1 MLTQLPKPRR
11 FGVDDK
17 PPCPN
22 CGRRMSLPRRGPDPD
37 YGLRYERQMFTCFG
51 CDQEIERV
59 VDANANNPIEYRL
72 ADHEGRRKKE
82 EAYAVRY
89 VTFAL

>member
-1 MLTQLPKPRR
+1 MLNQVPQPRR

-22 CGRRMSLPRRGPDPD
+22 CGRRMSLTRRGPDPD

-59 VDANANNPIEYRL
+59 VDANANKPVEYRL
-72 ADHEGRRKKE
+72 ADHEGRKE
-82 EAYAVRY
+82 EGKRRPLLCDFYAK
-89 VTFAL
+89 